1 MHISDGV
8 LPPTVAIT
16 SFVISGGIIAVN
28 LRKLNYEDYPK
39 IAVMTSAF
47 FIASLIH
54 VPLGPTSVHLLLP
67 GLVGILLGP
76 VSFIAVTL
84 GLVLQC
90 FLFQFGGLTALGANS
105 LMMGLPAVFCGWL
118 FNRVKGANLKVN
130 AIMAGIVGAAGVILA
145 TIMLAV
151 LLYLS
156 GDEFLGVAKVA
167 VVAHIPVA
175 IIEGII
181 SSFTVSFL
189 YRVKPELLSSRLPI
203 DSAQIQE
210 PNTHDVCQGQKT

>member
-8 LPPTVAIT
+8 LPPSVAIT
-16 SFVISGGIIAVN
+16 SFLISGGIIAIN
-28 LRKLNYEDYPK
+28 LRKLDYKDYPK

-67 GLVGILLGP
+67 GLVGILLGS
-76 VSFIAVTL
+76 VSFIAVAL
-84 GLVLQC
+84 GLILQC
-90 FLFQFGGLTALGANS
+90 FLFQFGGLTALGANA
-105 LMMGLPAVFCGWL
+105 LMMGLPAIFCGWF
-118 FNRVKGANLKVN
+118 FNKLKGINLKRN
-130 AIMAGIVGAAGVILA
+130 AIVAGMAGAIGVFMATIILA
-145 TIMLAV
+145 I

-156 GDEFLGVAKVA
+156 GEEFLGVAKVA
-167 VVAHIPVA
+167 VIAHIPVA

-189 YRVKPELLSSRLPI
+189 YRVKPELLFNRPPI
-203 DSAQIQE
+203 DPAQIQG
-210 PNTHDVCQGQKT
+210 PCTPDVCQGQKT